1 MKNPKELKNIKCDL
15 MINFD
20 LKEVYEP
27 IPDSYIKDKW
37 NEILTWFKIMLEKG
51 NSQKCFQEIYMEI
64 DDLLINDIPPEII
77 TSIEEIL
84 TTYSTNIKNKLN
96 SLLEKKGDE
105 FFKSFNSL
113 WSEINKIFNLLRK
126 IMNKYE
132 KLAYGNIQK
141 NNVYEIFLYHLKNA
155 LISELNEKNFINYSI
170 KEILEQIT
178 LLRNKIILRL
188 NEPNEKNNVNE
199 IKMDI
204 DDEVENSNNKKYED
218 VTKEFLEKIS
228 LLIRFYCETG
238 IYQEYFSKELIK
250 NSEEYYAKMT
260 EEFINNNSIEKYIN
274 YVEEILEFE
283 NYLIVTHL
291 NEISLKPIINKL
303 NIILLSNKKKTIF
316 EKYYDL
322 NTNSNENII
331 STTNTNNETKVPLN
345 ENYSLMKKIYIL
357 FKNIKLEEE
366 IKKKF
371 NEYIISTCK
380 LIYAKYS
387 KDYNLFYENIYLL
400 KKNIDKYIAESFLGE
415 EKFKSVSKESLT
427 KGLNQKP
434 SLVCDI
440 FSNYIDKIL
449 RFDAEKKPL
458 NEIKNIIYEYMI
470 LFKYI
475 GNKDLFQ
482 NFFIKKLCIRC
493 LFNLNKSEEAQ
504 NYLIEQLKKECGPY
518 FVSKSQEMISDVKA
532 SQEMSQLFNEKKGKD
547 KDKDKEEDIKIPIN
561 YFVLSNYTWPIDK
574 LVSGEICN
582 FDIGKSQKKFFEF
595 YHKKNSGKSLFWHLP
610 FCFGEIEMDLNDSK
624 NTIKIIGNGVH
635 IAILKCFNKSQIS
648 LSLKDIMR
656 KTKLEKDVINK
667 YIKKIVSKNILKY
680 ENDVYVVNF
689 FVNKE
694 ENSNEIM
701 LIDYDEQED
710 EKGIEEN
717 EEKSIEERKFVID
730 AYIMK
735 ILKQK
740 KVMKKSELITTVN
753 EKMPFDEKEEIINKR
768 IDQLINNRYI
778 TKDEEDPSII
788 KYC

>member
-1 MKNPKELKNIKCDL
+1 MKIPKELKNIKCDL

-20 LKEVYEP
+20 LKEIYEP

-204 DDEVENSNNKKYED
+204 DDEVENNSNKKYED

-274 YVEEILEFE
+274 YVEEILDFE
-283 NYLIVTHL
+283 NYLIITHL

-316 EKYYDL
+316 EKYY
-322 NTNSNENII
+322 NANANENDNII

-387 KDYNLFYENIYLL
+387 KDYNLFYDNIYLL

-547 KDKDKEEDIKIPIN
+547 KDKEEDINIPIN

-689 FVNKE
+689 FVNKD